1 MFIENWIYSYTDIL
15 AIVGV
20 IICLF
25 IVGYLLFVERGYL
38 AVLVMFLFFAI
49 SIAGGTLGR
58 NYYENMTSSVN
69 NAEKT
74 LISSKYTRVEK
85 YKVKTYLLTD
95 NKENAQVILTNGK
108 KIKNVNVKRI
118 TKLSTENKTKVNFY
132 DIKLKKKY
140 QPIDKNVNFNKQ
152 ILIIEKET
160 KGNHVK

>member
-38 AVLVMFLFFAI
+38 AVLVMLLFFAI

-74 LISSKYTRVEK
+74 LVSSKYARVKK

-95 NKENAQVILTNGK
+95 NKENAQVVLTNGK
-108 KIKNVNVKRI
+108 KIENADVKRI
-118 TKLSTENKTKVNFY
+118 TKLSNENKTKVNFY

-140 QPIDKNVNFNKQ
+140 QPIDRNVNFNKQ

-160 KGNHVK
+160 KGSQVK

>member
-38 AVLVMFLFFAI
+38 AVLVMLLFFAI
-49 SIAGGTLGR
+49 SITGGTLGR

-74 LISSKYTRVEK
+74 LISSKYAKVKK

-95 NKENAQVILTNGK
+95 NKENAQVVLTNGK
-108 KIKNVNVKRI
+108 KFKNVNVKRI
-118 TKLSTENKTKVNFY
+118 TKLSNENKTKVNFY
-132 DIKLKKKY
+132 DIKVKKKY
-140 QPIDKNVNFNKQ
+140 QPIDRNVNFNKQ

-160 KGNHVK
+160 KGSHVK

>member
-38 AVLVMFLFFAI
+38 AVLVMLLFFAI

-74 LISSKYTRVEK
+74 LVSSKYARVKK

-95 NKENAQVILTNGK
+95 NKENARVVLTNGK
-108 KIKNVNVKRI
+108 KIENADVKKI
-118 TKLSTENKTKVNFY
+118 TKLSNENKTKVNFY

-140 QPIDKNVNFNKQ
+140 QPIDRNVNFDKQ

-160 KGNHVK
+160 KGSQVK